1 MPPALIMTQNA
12 ADELSE
18 DSISDI
24 QGILHQHSFV
34 SLPTRADGTQLA
46 IRNYDEQG
54 VVRCDLLVFREINE
68 TSKVLHK
75 EATQLI
81 QALSE
86 LQTELPDN
94 PHYLNSTFQSHAIR
108 ICAKKAQ
115 VLTDQIGHPLY
126 CQILPLLLYSPGV
139 CLPSIRERAA
149 AYPAQVLH
157 QNQMI
162 AYLNQNLSPRLWQ
175 IKTPHKRI
183 QYLRKSFRMFGLS
196 FLFLPLLIGLTG
208 IFLAL
213 TLLLPALFT
222 LLLCILEPVLL
233 LRKTLNSF
241 NKFQLHTAI
250 PILTTKPVSAHL
262 RASKI
267 QIEAPPQER

>member
-1 MPPALIMTQNA
+1 MTQNA
-12 ADELSE
+12 ADAPSE

-24 QGILHQHSFV
+24 QGILHQHNFV

-46 IRNYDEQG
+46 VRNYDEQG
-54 VVRCDLLVFREINE
+54 VVCCHLLVFREINE
-68 TSKVLHK
+68 TSKALRE

-86 LQTELPDN
+86 LQTALPDN

-108 ICAKKAQ
+108 LCGKKAQ
-115 VLTDQIGHPLY
+115 VLTDQIGQPLY
-126 CQILPLLLYSPGV
+126 CQIIPLLLYPPGV
-139 CLPSIRERAA
+139 YLPSIRERAT
-149 AYPAQVLH
+149 AYPAQVLP
-157 QNQMI
+157 QNQMN
-162 AYLNQNLSPRLWQ
+162 AYLNQHLFPRLCQ
-175 IKTPHKRI
+175 TKTPHKRI
-183 QYLRKSFRMFGLS
+183 QYLRKSFRMLGLS

-222 LLLCILEPVLL
+222 ILLCILGPVLL
-233 LRKTLNSF
+233 LRKALSSF

-262 RASKI
+262 RTSKI
-267 QIEAPPQER
+267 QIGNPPQER

>member
-12 ADELSE
+12 ADEPSE

-24 QGILHQHSFV
+24 QGILHQHNFV

-46 IRNYDEQG
+46 VRNYDEQG

-68 TSKVLHK
+68 TSKALCK

-94 PHYLNSTFQSHAIR
+94 PHYLNSTFQSHAIQL
-108 ICAKKAQ
+108 CGKKAQ
-115 VLTDQIGHPLY
+115 VLTDQIGQPLY
-126 CQILPLLLYSPGV
+126 CQIIPLLLYPPGV
-139 CLPSIRERAA
+139 CLPSIREHAT
-149 AYPAQVLH
+149 AYPAQVLP
-157 QNQMI
+157 QNQMN
-162 AYLNQNLSPRLWQ
+162 AYLNQNLSPRLCQ
-175 IKTPHKRI
+175 IKTPQKRI
-183 QYLRKSFRMFGLS
+183 QYLRKSFQMFGLS

-222 LLLCILEPVLL
+222 ILLCILEPVLL
-233 LRKTLNSF
+233 LRKTLSSF

-267 QIEAPPQER
+267 QIGNPPQER